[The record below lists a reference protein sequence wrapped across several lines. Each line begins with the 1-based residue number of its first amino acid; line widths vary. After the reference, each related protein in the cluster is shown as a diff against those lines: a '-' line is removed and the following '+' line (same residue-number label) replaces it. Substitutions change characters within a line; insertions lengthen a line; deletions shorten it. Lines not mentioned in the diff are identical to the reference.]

1 MGLAIGEKKGD
12 YMKKKIRNKKTL
24 SFGPQGAFRVI
35 QDFLPS
41 PEELAEKE
49 RKERITINLS
59 KQTLNIFKKYAKEYD
74 ISYQVMIRNALDKI
88 ALNFEYR

>member
-1 MGLAIGEKKGD
+1 
-12 YMKKKIRNKKTL
+12 MKKKTKNKKSQ

-35 QDFLPS
+35 PDFLPS
-41 PEELAEKE
+41 PEELVEKE

-59 KQTLNIFKKYAKEYD
+59 KQTLSIFKKYAKKYD
-74 ISYQVMIRNALDKI
+74 VSYQVMIRNALDKI